1 MNTYYGI
8 TSFLKNEYVV
18 NINESIRVGSEVVQ
32 VGAKDA
38 DEGKNAEISYFMAN
52 PDDHFSVDAKSGFI
66 KVTQS
71 LKCEEDC
78 LPCLRE
84 AKLCSLI
91 IGMYKF
97 IYRNVTIF
105 LKSYDL
111 DLGDSL
117 MSTKISWH
125 LCTFVFC
132 TKPFSILINGP
143 LLDFLF
149 LKWYFSRVE

>member
-91 IGMYKF
+91 IGMYKV
-97 IYRNVTIF
+97 IYNEKFRF
-105 LKSYDL
+105 LCKYQIV
-111 DLGDSL
+111 
-117 MSTKISWH
+117 KW
-125 LCTFVFC
+125 F
-132 TKPFSILINGP
+132 
-143 LLDFLF
+143 LLFYL
-149 LKWYFSRVE
+149 